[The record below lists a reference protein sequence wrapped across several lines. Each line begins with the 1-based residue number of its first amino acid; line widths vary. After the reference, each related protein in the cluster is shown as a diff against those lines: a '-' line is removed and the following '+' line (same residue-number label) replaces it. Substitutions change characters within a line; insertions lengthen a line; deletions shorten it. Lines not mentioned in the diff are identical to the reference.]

1 MNIIRRLELWS
12 SFSQHVSIFSIF
24 SYCMCI
30 NLRWIPEDWI
40 CESCLSNNL
49 VSPEVGRNKDIVRT
63 MPLDPPDV
71 VCNVSMHTSGPSSRG
86 QAYPRRQKPV
96 ETGKVKFIPTEEVI
110 RLSSGAT
117 GKGNLLRLKLY
128 HSVRPS
134 GLVKFPSHGGVRSM
148 PNQQTPQALKKLEGD
163 NSALFHS
170 MKSRSTS
177 ATLSLSILILFFE
190 YSTFTVVV
198 VC

>member
-1 MNIIRRLELWS
+1 MGWFGHPFLFS
-12 SFSQHVSIFSIF
+12 SFSF
-24 SYCMCI
+24 
-30 NLRWIPEDWI
+30 
-40 CESCLSNNL
+40 LSNNL
-49 VSPEVGRNKDIVRT
+49 VSPEAGRKKDIVRT

-86 QAYPRRQKPV
+86 QAYPRKQKPV
-96 ETGKVKFIPTEEVI
+96 ETGKVKFIPTEEAI

-117 GKGNLLRLKLY
+117 EKGNILRLKLY
-128 HSVRPS
+128 HGVRPS
-134 GLVKFPSHGGVRSM
+134 GLVKFPSYGGVRSM

-177 ATLSLSILILFFE
+177 ATLSLSILLLFFE
-190 YSTFTVVV
+190 DSTFTVVV
-198 VC
+198 VVC